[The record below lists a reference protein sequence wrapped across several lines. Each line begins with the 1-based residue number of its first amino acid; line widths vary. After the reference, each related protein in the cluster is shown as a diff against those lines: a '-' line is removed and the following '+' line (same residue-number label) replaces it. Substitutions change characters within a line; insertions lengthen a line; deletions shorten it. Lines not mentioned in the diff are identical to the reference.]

1 MSDRNEAPGGLSPAE
16 VRQVAQIRE
25 GSAEAFEALFRA
37 HESLVYGVCLSI
49 ISTPDIARDLTQD
62 LFCDLWDRRQRFRPR
77 LSLKAYLAGAAR
89 NRAISWIRKNGAR
102 ESLEHGDA
110 LGDAERYELQR
121 SAASPL
127 GALQHKDLRHA
138 LRQAVEELPARR
150 RLIYTMARHEH
161 MSYAEIAAALDISVN
176 TVKTQMG
183 RALKFLRR
191 RLRIYKFAS
200 QSN

>member
-16 VRQVAQIRE
+16 VRQIAQIRG

-37 HESLVYGVCLSI
+37 HESLVYGVCLSMVG
-49 ISTPDIARDLTQD
+49 TPDVARDLTQD
-62 LFCDLWDRRQRFRPR
+62 LFCDLWDRRQRLRPR

-102 ESLEHGDA
+102 ELLKSWDA
-110 LGDAERYELQR
+110 LEGAERHELQR
-121 SAASPL
+121 SDASPL
-127 GALQHKDLRHA
+127 GALQHRDLRHA
-138 LRQAVEELPARR
+138 LRLAIAELPARR

-191 RLRIYKFAS
+191 RLRMYEFAS